1 MRTATDAAGVTAE
14 LAAVPAHE
22 RVALVDP
29 RFVGHAHALRLAL
42 TDPRFPAATVRGALT
57 AQPEAR
63 AVLVRAVT
71 AAAATARTSD
81 GGAPTAAPAPG
92 SAESPEHVAASTV
105 VPTTVPDRAEETQ
118 PPVGS
123 APGPGADDR
132 SGDAGAPGAAVA
144 SGAADRA
151 DAAVHAPDAAHASGE
166 YAESRSRT
174 RPSGAA
180 TALGAAAAPTTA
192 GAVGRATR
200 TDAPG
205 TTAPDRAAGT
215 GVRAGGA
222 AHAADSFATRSPS
235 ESSAEVATMGAANA
249 PNAAA
254 PGEAAHVASPDRTAD
269 GLAAPSR
276 SVAPAEVAAT
286 HGAADAHSW
295 VDDIAAALDAGGV
308 ALHRPELGVLV
319 ASVPADALS
328 RAKAQD
334 AVDAVD
340 DERVRLRSAVKA
352 RDGFFTTFCISPY
365 SRYIARWCARR
376 GLTPNQV
383 TTASLLTALIAAA
396 CAATG
401 TRPGFVSAGVL
412 LIASFVLDC
421 TDGQLARYS
430 LQYSTLGAWLDA
442 TFDRAKEY
450 AYYAGLALGAA
461 RADGDDVW
469 ALALGAMVLQTCR
482 HVVDFAFNEANHD
495 ATGNTSPTAAL
506 SGRLDSVGWT
516 VWVRRMIVLPIGER
530 WAMIAVLTAFTTPRI
545 TFYATLIGCALAAC
559 YTTAGRVLRSLTRRA
574 GRTDRAARALAELAD
589 SGPLAELVAKAA
601 PRGASSYLAPVSAAL
616 GATAVLAG
624 AAATGFGSWVPVG
637 CAVLYAVLAGVA
649 VTAPLKGP
657 LDWLVPPLF
666 RAAEYGTILI
676 LAACSEVN
684 GALPAAFG
692 LVAAVAY
699 HHYDTVYRIRGG
711 TGAPPHRLV
720 RAIGGHEGRTVAVT
734 AAAALLHHQNQGFTI
749 ALTALAAALA
759 LAVLIESIRFWV
771 SSGAPAVH
779 DESGEPA

>member
-63 AVLVRAVT
+63 AALDRAVT
-71 AAAATARTSD
+71 ATAATARTGD
-81 GGAPTAAPAPG
+81 GGASTAAAPAPG
-92 SAESPEHVAASTV
+92 SAESPEHAAA
-105 VPTTVPDRAEETQ
+105 PTALPGTVPGVAGQAQ
-118 PPVGS
+118 PLVGS
-123 APGPGADDR
+123 APSPGADARD
-132 SGDAGAPGAAVA
+132 GDADPLGAAVA
-144 SGAADRA
+144 SSAAHRA
-151 DAAVHAPDAAHASGE
+151 DAAVRTPDAAHASGE
-166 YAESRSRT
+166 YAGGRSRKQ
-174 RPSGAA
+174 PSGSA
-180 TALGAAAAPTTA
+180 TALG
-192 GAVGRATR
+192 
-200 TDAPG
+200 D
-205 TTAPDRAAGT
+205 
-215 GVRAGGA
+215 
-222 AHAADSFATRSPS
+222 
-235 ESSAEVATMGAANA
+235 
-249 PNAAA
+249 AAA
-254 PGEAAHVASPDRTAD
+254 PGDAAPDRVADAGVPADAVAPGPITRAGETGGVGHAAD
-269 GLAAPSR
+269 GSAAQFPS
-276 SVAPAEVAAT
+276 VTAAT
-286 HGAADAHSW
+286 AVPTDHVTDAHSW

-308 ALHRPELGVLV
+308 PLHRPELGVLV
-319 ASVPADALS
+319 AAVPADALS

-401 TRPGFVSAGVL
+401 TRSGFVSAGVL

-495 ATGNTSPTAAL
+495 ASGNTSPTAAL

-545 TFYATLIGCALAAC
+545 TFYALLIGCALAAC

-574 GRTDRAARALAELAD
+574 ERTDRAARALAELAD

-616 GATAVLAG
+616 GTAAVLAST
-624 AAATGFGSWVPVG
+624 AAAGFGSWVPVG